1 MESNKRL
8 RQVIKEMRSDLKKLE
23 SENKAL
29 RVKLSQNGKRTET
42 LDEATISALHQQL
55 KSEEALTHANL
66 RRNISVP
73 VLEEEPRDNRM
84 TVRRYSISSL
94 RAFTIGNKYHKAP
107 DQNQSHQR
115 SEQEGPESAATT
127 HSCAIMKVM
136 KGQGILAEL
145 PAAGSSEEKHPQ
157 DAPFQ
162 EYEHKCKYKMKSVT
176 FLLPVDVVSHSE
188 NQGSSQCS
196 GYQSCDQL
204 PPIQEV
210 DF

>member
-8 RQVIKEMRSDLKKLE
+8 RQIIKEMRSDLKKLE

-66 RRNISVP
+66 RRNISAP
-73 VLEEEPRDNRM
+73 VLEEETRDNRM

-94 RAFTIGNKYHKAP
+94 HAFTIGNKCHKAP
-107 DQNQSHQR
+107 DQNQTHQR
-115 SEQEGPESAATT
+115 SEQEGPESAANN
-127 HSCAIMKVM
+127 HSCTIMKVM

-145 PAAGSSEEKHPQ
+145 PAAESSEEKHPQ

-188 NQGSSQCS
+188 NQGSFQCS
-196 GYQSCDQL
+196 GYQNCDQL